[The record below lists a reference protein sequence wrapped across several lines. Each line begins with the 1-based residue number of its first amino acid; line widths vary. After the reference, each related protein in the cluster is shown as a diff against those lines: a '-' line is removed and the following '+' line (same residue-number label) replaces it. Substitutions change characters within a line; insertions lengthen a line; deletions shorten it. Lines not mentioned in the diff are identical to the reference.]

1 MPLEFLYL
9 IWALANNKLGEK
21 NPPVCFHKPINKMR
35 ITSNGFLGLDL
46 RKKKYFLIDF
56 FNVGPFKNNG
66 SKKMNKTEGKKKE
79 KKGKKWVTTRRYING
94 CN

>member
-1 MPLEFLYL
+1 
-9 IWALANNKLGEK
+9 
-21 NPPVCFHKPINKMR
+21 MR

-79 KKGKKWVTTRRYING
+79 KKKGKNG
-94 CN
+94 